1 MRAVRI
7 EALAVHAGVLFSTLS
22 GYFQPPEGACPT
34 YRGLYNG
41 LEEFERGLRQ
51 HVHLE
56 NSIVFPRALEMERNE
71 SACVRS

>member
-1 MRAVRI
+1 MNIHCETQCRPD
-7 EALAVHAGVLFSTLS
+7 
-22 GYFQPPEGACPT
+22 FQPPERACPT

-41 LEEFERGLRQ
+41 LEEFERDLRQ

-56 NSIVFPRALEMERNE
+56 NNIVFPRALEMERNE